1 MFENYTLVHHPG
13 LRYIIGI
20 WNLWPAILFFTYT
33 EIWYFC
39 RSFSLIIILS
49 NNMSGQ
55 LKEVRSRIKSVQS
68 TQQITKAMKMVSAAK
83 LRRAQDA
90 IIQMRPYARKLQEML
105 SNIVSGSSSE
115 ASMPLADERLVER
128 VLLIPITSDR
138 GLCGG
143 YNTNIIKLTRETIR
157 TKYAGQHAKGNV
169 TILPIG
175 KKSYEY
181 FQRNN
186 YKLVDTFWTIFAD
199 LTFDNVRNAAVY
211 AQQAFLNKEYD
222 RVEIVYS
229 QFKNAATQIF
239 TVEPYLPI
247 PKVEQQKGGKNID
260 FVFEPAMEPLLLEL
274 MPKILNTQVYKAVLD
289 ANASEHGARMTAMD
303 KASDNANELLKSL
316 KISYNRARQAAITT
330 ELTEIVS
337 GAAALQG

>member
-1 MFENYTLVHHPG
+1 
-13 LRYIIGI
+13 
-20 WNLWPAILFFTYT
+20 
-33 EIWYFC
+33 
-39 RSFSLIIILS
+39 
-49 NNMSGQ
+49 MSGQ
-55 LKEVRSRIKSVQS
+55 LKEVRNRIKSVTS

-83 LRRAQDA
+83 LRRAQDS
-90 IIQMRPYARKLQEML
+90 IIQMRPYAKKLQEML

-115 ASMPLADERLVER
+115 GGMPLADERPVER
-128 VLLIPITSDR
+128 VLMIPITSDR

-143 YNTNIIKLTRETIR
+143 YNSYVIKLTREQIK
-157 TKYAGQHAKGNV
+157 TKYAAQEAKGNV

-175 KKSYEY
+175 KKGYEY
-181 FQRNN
+181 FLRNN
-186 YKLVDTFWTIFAD
+186 YKIIDTYWSIFSD
-199 LTFDNVRNAAVY
+199 LAFDNVRRAAVH
-211 AQQAFLNKEYD
+211 AQEAFLNKEFD

-239 TVEPYLPI
+239 IAEPYLPI
-247 PKVEQQKGGKNID
+247 PKVESKKGAKSND
-260 FVFEPAMEPLLLEL
+260 FIFEPAMGPLLEKL

-303 KASDNANELLKSL
+303 KASENANELLKSL